1 MSAAVPHQVQI
12 TAQAKQDLRAIVR
25 YIAQHD
31 SPGKAEHVLAK
42 ILETCLDLAM
52 QPDRG
57 AWPPELLAL
66 GVRNFRQVHFKPYR
80 VIYRVV
86 AQKVFVLVIADG
98 RRNLKTLLERRLLGA
113 PCALIESTLAWSG

>member
-1 MSAAVPHQVQI
+1 MPGVTPYQVQI

-31 SPGKAEHVLAK
+31 SPAKAEHVLK
-42 ILETCLDLAM
+42 KTMEICQRLAL

-57 AWPPELLAL
+57 AWPPELLAV
-66 GVRNFRQVHFKPYR
+66 GVRAFRQVNFKPYR
-80 VIYRVV
+80 VIYRVIE
-86 AQKVFVLVIADG
+86 QQVFVLLIADG

-113 PCALIESTLAWSG
+113 F

>member
-1 MSAAVPHQVQI
+1 MAEPTPHSVLI

-31 SPGKAEHVLAK
+31 SPAKAEHVLDK
-42 ILETCLDLAM
+42 VLQTCNRLAL

-66 GVRNFRQVHFKPYR
+66 GVRSYRQVHFKPYR

-86 AQKVFVLVIADG
+86 GTSVVVLLIADG
-98 RRNLKTLLERRLLGA
+98 RRNLKTLLERRLLG
-113 PCALIESTLAWSG
+113 PP